1 MHPRLLLKPVVGV
14 IISNWIV
21 DKDGSNSLFSF
32 SFSFSLPFYVSIHRS
47 VPIHSFNCPF
57 SACIFFEIIYI
68 ILSLVSPLPTVVEQ
82 PAQPT
87 VDEVAQR
94 RIADLEAQVQRIST
108 ELSDVLEKEVRPL
121 CDIEA
126 LPTILFLRNHAKQW
140 KYSLKLYIY
149 IYIYYI

>member
-1 MHPRLLLKPVVGV
+1 M
-14 IISNWIV
+14 
-21 DKDGSNSLFSF
+21 
-32 SFSFSLPFYVSIHRS
+32 
-47 VPIHSFNCPF
+47 PIHSFNCPF

-108 ELSDVLEKEVRPL
+108 ELSDVLEKEVRPF

-126 LPTILFLRNHAKQW
+126 PLSRVTPATHCCIICYINLCNFFLIILF
-140 KYSLKLYIY
+140 I
-149 IYIYYI
+149 